1 MMKKIIFIASL
12 VSLLF
17 VNSQTGVLASEITGS
32 ITTGISTGVSGTVI
46 SEVSASPE
54 SGTYSSTQSVVL
66 SAAGASSIHYTTDD
80 SQPSC
85 TSEQIYTTPITVASS
100 LTIKAIAC
108 YPNNVTSQGASFPY
122 VIQTTPQGGGGG
134 GGGGNTVNNGP
145 ITQLGGGTGT
155 TAPASTP
162 VANTAPQGQ
171 VLGATTKCGITF
183 NGYMGLGKKNDSEQV
198 KKLQEFLNKELGISL
213 PVTGFFGQLTVAAV
227 KKFQLKYASEILAP
241 WVPHGLPNDKT
252 ATGYVYKTTQRWINK
267 LLCAEVD
274 IPLPKLP

>member
-1 MMKKIIFIASL
+1 MKKIIFIAGL
-12 VSLLF
+12 VSVLLISNQA
-17 VNSQTGVLASEITGS
+17 VVMASEITGN

-46 SEVSASPE
+46 SEVTANPE
-54 SGTYSSTQSVVL
+54 AGTYTSAQSVTL
-66 SAAGASSIHYTTDD
+66 SATGASSIHYTIDG
-80 SQPSC
+80 SEPSC
-85 TSEQIYTTPITVASS
+85 ASEQVYGAPISVGVS

-108 YPNNVTSQGASFPY
+108 YPNNNASAVRSFPY
-122 VIQTTPQGGGGG
+122 VIQAPSGGGGGG

-145 ITQLGGGTGT
+145 ITQLGGGSGT

-162 VANTAPQGQ
+162 TSNPAPQGQ

-183 NGYMGLGKKNDSEQV
+183 NGYMGLGKKNDPEQV
-198 KKLQEFLNKELGISL
+198 KKLQEFLKKELEVSL
-213 PVTGFFGQLTVAAV
+213 PVTGFFGQLTLAAV

-241 WVPHGLPNDKT
+241 WVPYGLPNDKT

-267 LLCAEVD
+267 LMCAEVD